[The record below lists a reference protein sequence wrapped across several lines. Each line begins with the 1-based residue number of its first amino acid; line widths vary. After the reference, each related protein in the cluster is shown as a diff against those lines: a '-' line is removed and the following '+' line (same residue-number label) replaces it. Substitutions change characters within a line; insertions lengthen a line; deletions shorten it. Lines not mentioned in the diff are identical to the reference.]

1 MSKNAVGEV
10 KLQLDTM
17 AAQFEAALPKHIPV
31 ERFLRVVMTAV
42 QTNPDLLTV
51 DRRSLLTGCM
61 KAAQDGL
68 LPDGRE
74 GALVIY
80 KDKRRGLI
88 AQWLPM
94 IAGIRKKVRN
104 SGELATWDVHTVYE
118 KDLFEFELG
127 DEPHIVHRPA
137 RGDRGQIIAAYSV
150 AVLKSGE
157 RSREVMWIDEINEIR
172 KRSRASEAGPW
183 VTDFGEMA
191 KKTVAKRHAKVLPMS
206 TDLDDLLRRDDDD
219 EPAATALARMA
230 ERAPVRSLSD
240 ALNQVASLPNGDDPA
255 PLKIRDQEHY
265 DGLTEHGPDGEVI
278 DQVPAD
284 QEAASHERR

>member
-1 MSKNAVGEV
+1 MNKNAVSEV
-10 KLQLDTM
+10 RLQLDTM
-17 AAQFEAALPKHIPV
+17 AAQFEAALPKHIPP
-31 ERFLRVVMTAV
+31 ERFLRVVMTAI
-42 QTNPDLLTV
+42 QTNQDLLNV
-51 DRRSLLTGCM
+51 DRRSLLTACM

-74 GALVIY
+74 GALVVY

-104 SGELATWDVHTVYE
+104 SGEIATWDVHTVYE

-137 RGDRGQIIAAYSV
+137 RGERGNIIAAYSV

-157 RSREVMWIDEINEIR
+157 RSREVMFVEEINEIR
-172 KRSRASEAGPW
+172 ERSRAANAGPW
-183 VTDFGEMA
+183 VTDYGEMA

-206 TDLDDLLRRDDDD
+206 TDLDDLLRREDDEDA

-230 ERAPVRSLSD
+230 ERAPTRSLSD
-240 ALNQVASLPNGDDPA
+240 ALNEVAGLPNGAGGGPSHEDQPFDD
-255 PLKIRDQEHY
+255 D
-265 DGLTEHGPDGEVI
+265 TGEVI
-278 DQVPAD
+278 EHEAPAD
-284 QEAASHERR
+284 KEAASHEHR